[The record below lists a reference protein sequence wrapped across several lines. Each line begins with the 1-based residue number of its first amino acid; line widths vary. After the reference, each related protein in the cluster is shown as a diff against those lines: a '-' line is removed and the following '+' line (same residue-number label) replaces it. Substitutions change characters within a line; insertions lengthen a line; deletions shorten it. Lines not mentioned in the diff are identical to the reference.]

1 MENLIPLAGAIGM
14 GCGAAYFWNVGNIS
28 QPKPYAKI
36 KDFTYICLILI
47 SVALSLSL
55 VIPKAPYSD
64 QKSVKKNNLKAKK
77 SSCYYGTLV
86 LKEFFTFKVLF
97 KIIFH
102 VLPMASIQAMLEF
115 CMFLFLF
122 NNTID
127 KE

>member
-1 MENLIPLAGAIGM
+1 MENLQPLAGAIGM
-14 GCGAAYFWNVGNIS
+14 GFGAAYFWNVGNIL

-36 KDFTYICLILI
+36 KDFTFICLILI
-47 SVALSLSL
+47 TVALSLSL

-64 QKSVKKNNLKAKK
+64 QKSVNKNKLRPKK
-77 SSCYYGTLV
+77 SSHSYGMLV

-115 CMFLFLF
+115 SMFLFLF